1 MPQTLDKRVFLLY
14 NKYTRQKKNAYGGK
28 KNVGKLFVSQ
38 RKSKKGNFYKCI
50 VFAPEND
57 SLKEIV
63 LSFDELTMHRL
74 AEMEGC
80 TLANYVVEE
89 SEEEMQ

>member
-1 MPQTLDKRVFLLY
+1 MF
-14 NKYTRQKKNAYGGK
+14 
-28 KNVGKLFVSQ
+28 GKLFVSQ

-50 VFAPEND
+50 VFAPENE
-57 SLKEIV
+57 SLKKIV

-80 TLANYVVEE
+80 TLADYVVEE
-89 SEEEMQ
+89 PQEKE